1 MIKKIELKNFKCFEN
16 LSVSLTNL
24 NLFSGINSMGKST
37 VIQSLLLLRQAYEK
51 RTLDSGIFL
60 NGEYTQI
67 GTGYDLI
74 YYNNDTDEIGISVT
88 DDTEE
93 EHFWCIEY
101 KREADFLKIKKD
113 KSLKIDKK
121 DNLEEKLNLLSNSFE
136 YIVAER
142 LGPRK
147 SYEKSF
153 YDIQIR
159 NHVGKY
165 GEHAVYYL
173 EKHAEESV
181 GTPNVVIGE
190 DDSLKYQTEQWMNLI
205 TPGIQFEFHD
215 VMEADAVSLKIRHEE
230 RAKEMGTIMEY
241 KPVNVGFGVTYT
253 LPIIVAILKAKPGE
267 LVILEN
273 PEAHLHPRGQ
283 RKIGE
288 LISLAAQGGVQIIV
302 ETHSDHILNGIRLC
316 VKKGELDKEHV
327 NLFYFCVQ
335 NEDDTEMHTYEAPKI
350 DEKGKLD
357 FWPEGFFDEW
367 DNTLLELL

>member
-1 MIKKIELKNFKCFEN
+1 MIQKVELKNFKCFEN
-16 LSVSLTNL
+16 LSVPLTNL

-37 VIQSLLLLRQAYEK
+37 VIQSLLMIRQAYEMG
-51 RTLDSGIFL
+51 TLEKGVFL
-60 NGEYTQI
+60 NGEYIQI
-67 GTGYDLI
+67 GTGNDLY
-74 YYNNDTDEIGISVT
+74 YYNATDEIGISIT
-88 DDTEE
+88 DDFGT
-93 EHFWCIEY
+93 EHFWCIDY
-101 KREADFLKIKKD
+101 KRDADYLEVIQE
-113 KSLKIDKK
+113 KSINIEQKN
-121 DNLEEKLNLLSNSFE
+121 NLEQKINLLSNDFE

-153 YDIQIR
+153 YDIQIK

-173 EKHAEESV
+173 EKHADDPV
-181 GTPNVVIGE
+181 GTPNVMIGE
-190 DDSLKYQTEQWMNLI
+190 DKSLKYQTEQWMNLI
-205 TPGIQFEFHD
+205 TPGIQFEFRD
-215 VMEADAVSLKIRHEE
+215 VQEADSVSLKIRHVE

-241 KPVNVGFGVTYT
+241 KPVNVGFGVSYT
-253 LPIIVAILKAKPGE
+253 LPVIISILKAKPGD

-316 VKKGELDKEHV
+316 VKRKLLEKELV
-327 NLFYFCVQ
+327 NLLQV
-335 NEDDTEMHTYEAPKI
+335 
-350 DEKGKLD
+350 
-357 FWPEGFFDEW
+357 
-367 DNTLLELL
+367 LLFISFS